1 MAKKDLATWDHTRIF
16 LRPIAS
22 GVPLGFFSFSIGMLM
37 LGCAALD
44 VIPITEMKQVG
55 LVLVL
60 FAFPLELIATIFA
73 FLARDSMS
81 VATLGLFAASW
92 LTLGVFDIASA
103 PGQTSV
109 SLGIYLFG
117 FAGALLLIA
126 AMAVKTKPFFTVLL
140 IVAAIREILSGIYE
154 VGGSHSFYI
163 TAGYFTLVLCAFGL
177 YGGVAF
183 TLEDMHQKAI
193 LPLFRRG
200 SAEAAFSGYER
211 QLEKLEAEPG
221 VRQSL

>member
-126 AMAVKTKPFFTVLL
+126 AMAVKTKPFFYRF
-140 IVAAIREILSGIYE
+140 IDS
-154 VGGSHSFYI
+154 GSHQGD
-163 TAGYFTLVLCAFGL
+163 T
-177 YGGVAF
+177 
-183 TLEDMHQKAI
+183 
-193 LPLFRRG
+193 FRH
-200 SAEAAFSGYER
+200 
-211 QLEKLEAEPG
+211 L
-221 VRQSL
+221 